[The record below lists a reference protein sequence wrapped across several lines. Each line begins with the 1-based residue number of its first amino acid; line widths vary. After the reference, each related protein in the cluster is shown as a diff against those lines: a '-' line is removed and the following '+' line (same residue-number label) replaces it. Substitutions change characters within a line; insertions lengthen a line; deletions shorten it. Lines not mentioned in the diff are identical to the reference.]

1 MADHRGSGAV
11 PVAAVRDVDG
21 IVAAAARQA
30 FAGSPEVGMQVA
42 VFLGG
47 DLIVDVSIGY
57 ADAAGGRVV
66 DSDTLFPVFSVTK
79 GLVATAIHR
88 AVDDGL
94 LGLTTPV
101 SAYWPEFAAGGKAS
115 ATVADVLTHSVGI
128 PAMPDGCTVEQMC
141 DWQHMTA
148 AVQDMPAMWE
158 PGRATGYHAYTYG
171 WIAGELLRR
180 VRGDDDPAATMS
192 NVLAELGVGDF
203 WIGLPEAQLGRVA
216 TLHAS
221 PGGPARGPNA
231 LFDRAL
237 PAATRPQPAVFNR
250 PQVQRSCLP
259 AAGGIGTATSL
270 ASLYG
275 RLATAVGADGA
286 AAARPGADRPP
297 VAPAT
302 ATAAT
307 RLQTDAEDLV
317 LGRRIRKSLGYF
329 LSGGDNPQTVPM
341 GEHAA
346 FGHPG
351 SGGSTAWADTTLGA
365 GIAITKNWMAG
376 PAEPSILI
384 VADAARA
391 AAVRALRNLQNETSS

>member
-1 MADHRGSGAV
+1 V

-21 IVAAAARQA
+21 IVAAAARRA
-30 FAGSPEVGMQVA
+30 FAGSPEIGMQVA
-42 VFLGG
+42 VCLGG

-57 ADAAGGRVV
+57 ADAPGGRPVG
-66 DSDTLFPVFSVTK
+66 SGTLFPVFSVTK
-79 GLVATAIHR
+79 GLVATAVHR
-88 AVDDGL
+88 AADEGL
-94 LGLTTPV
+94 LDLAAPV
-101 SAYWPEFAAGGKAS
+101 SAYWPEFAAGGKAG

-148 AVQDMPAMWE
+148 AVAAMPAMWQ

-180 VRGDDDPAATMS
+180 VRGDGDPSATMS
-192 NVLAELGVGDF
+192 GALAGLGVSDF

-221 PGGPARGPNA
+221 TAGPARGPNA

-237 PAATRPQPAVFNR
+237 PAATRPQPRVFNR
-250 PQVQRSCLP
+250 PEVRRACLP
-259 AAGGIGTATSL
+259 AAGGIGTAASL
-270 ASLYG
+270 ARLYD
-275 RLATAVGADGA
+275 RL
-286 AAARPGADRPP
+286 AAARPD
-297 VAPAT
+297 
-302 ATAAT
+302 AAT

-341 GEHAA
+341 GRHAA

-391 AAVRALRNLQNETSS
+391 AAERALRNLKNETSS